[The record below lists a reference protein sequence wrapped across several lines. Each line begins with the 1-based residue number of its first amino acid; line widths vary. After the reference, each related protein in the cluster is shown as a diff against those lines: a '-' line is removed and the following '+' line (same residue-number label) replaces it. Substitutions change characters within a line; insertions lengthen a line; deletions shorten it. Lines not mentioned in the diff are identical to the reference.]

1 MSSKLINFIV
11 DNFLSK
17 FIEID
22 KSQTYS
28 SLWSGVL
35 ELKNLKIKKE
45 SFSYINLPYFIL
57 EKGYIGKIKIEMKM
71 PFFYS
76 NPINISINDIFI
88 YSKQKD
94 INHLNEQEEIKIM
107 KEAKDKKLIS
117 EEEIFKNLEEIQSE
131 EPSLINQII
140 NNIKINI
147 NNFVIRF
154 EDSISNPEV
163 PFSFGII
170 LKKFKINSANEHY
183 EILNET
189 NDDENEEKENN
200 NLDFTYKLISIND
213 LYIFLDCINSSDDL
227 NYNRLIDLSIKENIP
242 LEMINYLG
250 DIFDFY
256 CYCKSELNIHYDNK
270 LMHDY
275 ILYKLDFEMKFQ

>member
-117 EEEIFKNLEEIQSE
+117 EEEIFNNLEEIQSE

-140 NNIKINI
+140 NK
-147 NNFVIRF
+147 
-154 EDSISNPEV
+154 
-163 PFSFGII
+163 
-170 LKKFKINSANEHY
+170 
-183 EILNET
+183 
-189 NDDENEEKENN
+189 
-200 NLDFTYKLISIND
+200 
-213 LYIFLDCINSSDDL
+213 
-227 NYNRLIDLSIKENIP
+227 
-242 LEMINYLG
+242 
-250 DIFDFY
+250 
-256 CYCKSELNIHYDNK
+256 
-270 LMHDY
+270 
-275 ILYKLDFEMKFQ
+275 